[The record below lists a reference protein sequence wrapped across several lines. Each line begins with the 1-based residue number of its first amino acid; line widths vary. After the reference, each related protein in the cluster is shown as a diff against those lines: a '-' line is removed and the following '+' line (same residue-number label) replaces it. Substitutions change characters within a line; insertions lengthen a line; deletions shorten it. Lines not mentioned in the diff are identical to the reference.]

1 MATVKIGN
9 ASIDENGNAHGGV
22 AGDQTG
28 KEVVTKNWYLHKK
41 GWRIIRHKNIDIA
54 YKIAT
59 AMERA
64 CANDLIGYDQYQ
76 RDTLLKA
83 AAAVDYDPG
92 RVTKACE
99 CDCSSLVRVCIAF
112 AYGYDFVG
120 KVAPNT
126 RFSTA
131 TMCNVLLK
139 TNDFEE
145 IKDNTTVD
153 SYLQRGDILV
163 TKTQGHTV
171 VALSN
176 GKNHKVPE
184 PTPEPAPEPRP
195 VPTGECPYT
204 MPSETVTTLRN
215 RKGDGVKWIQWHLLK
230 YDPSCLPKYGIDGIY
245 GKESRDAVKAFQAE
259 QGLKVDGK
267 VGVLTRAE
275 LVMLGWKDYVPTD
288 ESELDPD
295 AVDNEDE
302 VAEYEDL
309 YVDEDGFLALSPEEA
324 AEVAAELA
332 RSEREGT

>member
-1 MATVKIGN
+1 
-9 ASIDENGNAHGGV
+9 
-22 AGDQTG
+22 
-28 KEVVTKNWYLHKK
+28 
-41 GWRIIRHKNIDIA
+41 
-54 YKIAT
+54 
-59 AMERA
+59 MERA
-64 CANDLIGYDQYQ
+64 CANNNIGYDQYQ

-83 AAAVDYDPG
+83 AASVEYDPG

-99 CDCSSLVRVCIAF
+99 CDCSSLVRVCIAY

-153 SYLQRGDILV
+153 AYLRRGDILV

-176 GKNHKVPE
+176 GKNIKEQIPE
-184 PTPEPAPEPRP
+184 ISTPRT
-195 VPTGECPYT
+195 VTGECPYT
-204 MPSETVTTLRN
+204 MPAAIVTLLRN

-230 YDPSCLPKYGIDGIY
+230 NDPNCLPKYGIDGIY
-245 GKESRDAVKAFQAE
+245 GKETYNAVKVFQA
-259 QGLKVDGK
+259 QYGLKVDGK
-267 VGVLTRAE
+267 VGPLTRSE

-288 ESELDPD
+288 ESELDPN

-302 VAEYEDL
+302 VAGYEDF
-309 YVDEDGFLALSPEEA
+309 YVDEDGFLAMTPEEA

>member
-1 MATVKIGN
+1 
-9 ASIDENGNAHGGV
+9 
-22 AGDQTG
+22 
-28 KEVVTKNWYLHKK
+28 
-41 GWRIIRHKNIDIA
+41 
-54 YKIAT
+54 
-59 AMERA
+59 MERA
-64 CANDLIGYDQYQ
+64 CANNNIGYDQYQ

-83 AAAVDYDPG
+83 AASVEYDPG

-99 CDCSSLVRVCIAF
+99 CDCSSLVRVCIAY

-120 KVAPNT
+120 EVAPNT

-153 SYLQRGDILV
+153 TYLRRGDILV

-176 GKNHKVPE
+176 GKNIKEQIPE
-184 PTPEPAPEPRP
+184 ISTPRT
-195 VPTGECPYT
+195 VTGECPYT
-204 MPSETVTTLRN
+204 MPAAIVTLLRN

-230 YDPSCLPKYGIDGIY
+230 NDPNCLPKYGIDGIY
-245 GKESRDAVKAFQAE
+245 GKETYNAVKVFQA
-259 QGLKVDGK
+259 QYGLKVDGK
-267 VGVLTRAE
+267 VGPLTRSE

-288 ESELDPD
+288 ESELDPN

-302 VAEYEDL
+302 VAGYEDF
-309 YVDEDGFLALSPEEA
+309 YVDEDGFLAMTPEEA